1 MINFLSNIFRGLSF
15 IFGITAP
22 RPEENQR
29 PFVYMWLGI
38 IGFLL
43 LVSVLLYYWISHVH
57 LR

>member
-15 IFGITAP
+15 IFGISAP
-22 RPEENQR
+22 PPDQNQR

-38 IGFLL
+38 VGFLL
-43 LVSVLLYYWISHVH
+43 LFSLLLYYWISHVH